1 MAIFLSLTCPPFPLL
16 ITSDLQVQAFFK
28 LCQQTTAL
36 EDDQPQKVIML
47 MTRQMTQA
55 IGGRTLWRS
64 VKPIY
69 GTTPTTM
76 FSSR

>member
-1 MAIFLSLTCPPFPLL
+1 MFFFNLSIISSSFQISIYRCRRFSNSASRLRPLKM
-16 ITSDLQVQAFFK
+16 TSPK
-28 LCQQTTAL
+28 
-36 EDDQPQKVIML
+36 KVIIL